1 MTVRFMKG
9 TPYEELERQMQMI
22 PRFTKSMA
30 GQLPFFFF
38 LPNHRD
44 RFESRWNGHG
54 RAADEDAMCAALYLL
69 SADRLLWEK
78 AEGAVL
84 PEMIRFREIRIQG
97 IDLQEYVLYHVAK
110 DLYQGSG
117 QISLSELTDPELVSS
132 QTFRLVLSAFLI
144 RRYGAAV
151 LKENG
156 GKVEVWRD
164 K

>member
-1 MTVRFMKG
+1 MTARFMKG
-9 TPYEELERQMQMI
+9 TPYEELERQMQKI
-22 PRFTKSMA
+22 PGFAKGRA
-30 GQLPFFFF
+30 GQFPLFFF
-38 LPNHRD
+38 LPDHRE
-44 RFESRWNGHG
+44 RFESGWRGHG
-54 RAADEDAMCAALYLL
+54 RTSDEDAMCAALYLL

-78 AEGAVL
+78 AAGAVL

-97 IDLQEYVLYHVAK
+97 IDLQGYVLYHAAR

-156 GKVEVWRD
+156 GKVD
-164 K
+164 Q